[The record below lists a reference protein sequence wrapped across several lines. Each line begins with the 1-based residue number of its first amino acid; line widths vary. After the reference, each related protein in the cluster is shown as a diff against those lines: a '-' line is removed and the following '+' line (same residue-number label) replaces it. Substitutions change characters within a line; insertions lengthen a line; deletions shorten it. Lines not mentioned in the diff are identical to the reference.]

1 MRGKKQKKANP
12 EKART
17 KRSKSFWKQIQRFII
32 ASILGGIVLV
42 LPISLLYI
50 SVRFIW
56 LQAQK
61 ITRPIKNLIEINDN
75 IAGWV
80 VDIAALGVILV
91 AFFLLGVFVQTKAG
105 KEFWNYIDRWLD
117 KLPLYSVIRD
127 TITQFFGKN
136 DKMPFSEVVE
146 VDVFNTGTSMIGFLS
161 DELEDGRYSVFVPTG
176 PNPTNGFIFL
186 VENKQIT
193 HTEIRPEE
201 AMRIVVGVGTGAS
214 ALFSRVKDK
223 KRV

>member
-1 MRGKKQKKANP
+1 MSARKQKKTRTA
-12 EKART
+12 KAEA
-17 KRSKSFWKQIQRFII
+17 KGGKSFIKQIQRFII
-32 ASILGGIVLV
+32 ASIVGGIVLI
-42 LPISLLYI
+42 LPISLVYFSI
-50 SVRFIW
+50 RFIW

-61 ITRPIKNLIEINDN
+61 ITRPIKNLIEIDDN
-75 IAGWV
+75 VAAWV
-80 VDIAALGVILV
+80 VDIAALGAILI

-117 KLPLYSVIRD
+117 KIPLYSVIRD
-127 TITQFFGKN
+127 TISQFFGKS

-161 DELEDGRYSVFVPTG
+161 DQMEDGRYSVFVPTG

-186 VENKQIT
+186 VEKNQIT
-193 HTEIRPEE
+193 LTEIRPEE

-214 ALFSRVKDK
+214 DLFSRVKSK
-223 KRV
+223 KGK